1 MCKLNNSILVLIL
14 LNVFVINVINSTPL
28 GGIFNDDEYSD
39 EDFDLHY
46 DERQK
51 GTENLRLR
59 IDGVVLGIPASGSS
73 SMGSSTDLFS
83 SLAAEILAMNNENED
98 EDDNEI
104 QADTDKWPI
113 AFEIPSET
121 SSVKPFVDVSSEK
134 DPAIESSS
142 EAKPLV
148 SESSEKIP
156 ELTNSSEVPAEAAK
170 NIQGVSKV
178 LGTERQSHKSKK
190 SKRR

>member
-28 GGIFNDDEYSD
+28 GGIFNDDEYSE

-83 SLAAEILAMNNENED
+83 SLAAEILAMNENED

-104 QADTDKWPI
+104 LAETDKWPV

-121 SSVKPFVDVSSEK
+121 SSVKPLVDVSSEK
-134 DPAIESSS
+134 VPLIETSS
-142 EAKPLV
+142 EVKPLI

-156 ELTNSSEVPAEAAK
+156 ELTSSSEVPAEAAK

-178 LGTERQSHKSKK
+178 LGTERQSHKTKK
-190 SKRR
+190 SKRK

>member
-28 GGIFNDDEYSD
+28 GGIFNDDEYSE

-83 SLAAEILAMNNENED
+83 SLAAEILAMNENED

-104 QADTDKWPI
+104 LADTDKWPV

-121 SSVKPFVDVSSEK
+121 SSVKPLVDVSSEK
-134 DPAIESSS
+134 VPLIETSS
-142 EAKPLV
+142 EVKPLV

-156 ELTNSSEVPAEAAK
+156 ELTSSSEVPAEAAK

-178 LGTERQSHKSKK
+178 LGTERQSHKTNK
-190 SKRR
+190 SKRK